1 LLAILQPDC
10 RNAGTQQT
18 GAYNTPCTLDLR
30 VTLTRFFSSEKNWKA
45 GFAALP
51 LALLA
56 GISFTIAYA
65 LTGVFLGL
73 EFPSLAAGLIGL
85 AIVTSATRMGFLLL
99 KTTWDFAPT
108 EKWPA
113 EWLGTVEMKLDQL
126 TAKPI
131 SALRAWLPYV
141 LVGVLL
147 VISRD

>member
-10 RNAGTQQT
+10 RNAGPQQA
-18 GAYNTPCTLDLR
+18 GAYNTPCTLGLR
-30 VTLTRFFSSEKNWKA
+30 VTLTRFFGSEKSWKA
-45 GFAALP
+45 GFAVLP
-51 LALLA
+51 LALFA